1 MNILNNGFESAKHD
15 TQELFEANQAERSRL
30 LGSVRDL
37 QLATRLLVQA
47 EAQRL
52 AVRSPGDARIGRL
65 VATERTLRDRV
76 AVLGTELEVAAIR
89 VPPVSKTDTL
99 VHGRITDD
107 AQRAPGRVTAM
118 LVRADGSTLEGV
130 RPVEVDEAGYYAFVI
145 DPVAA
150 AKLTEQDKLSVVVQ
164 RGDMHVAPTAASN
177 FTLKAGTVAVKDVAL
192 GDAELRRLQLRADIG
207 VKAGVAAPEGL
218 TKATKATKTRK
229 GG

>member
-1 MNILNNGFESAKHD
+1 MKILNNGFESAKHD

-30 LGSVRDL
+30 LASVRDL

-52 AVRSPGDARIGRL
+52 AVRSPGDARISRL

-118 LVRADGSTLEGV
+118 LVRADGSALQGV
-130 RPVEVDEAGYYAFVI
+130 KPVEVDEAGYYAFVV
-145 DPVAA
+145 DPATAA
-150 AKLTEQDKLSVVVQ
+150 TLTEQDKLSVVVQ

-192 GDAELRRLQLRADIG
+192 GDAELRRLQLRGDFI
-207 VKAGVAAPEGL
+207 VKTAAAAP
-218 TKATKATKTRK
+218 ATVARATKTRK
-229 GG
+229 DS

>member
-1 MNILNNGFESAKHD
+1 MNIMNIGIESAKHD

-30 LGSVRDL
+30 LASVRDL
-37 QLATRLLVQA
+37 QLATRLLVQV

-52 AVRSPGDARIGRL
+52 AVRAPGDARIGRL
-65 VATERTLRDRV
+65 AATERTLRERV
-76 AVLGTELEVAAIR
+76 SVLGTEMEVAAIR

-118 LVRADGSTLEGV
+118 LVRADGSALEGV
-130 RPVEVDEAGYYAFVI
+130 KAVEVDDAGYYAFVI
-145 DPVAA
+145 DPAAA

-192 GDAELRRLQLRADIG
+192 GDAELKRLQLRGDVS
-207 VKAGVAAPEGL
+207 VKAAAAPPA
-218 TKATKATKTRK
+218 TVAKATRTRK
-229 GG
+229 DS

>member
-1 MNILNNGFESAKHD
+1 MNILNIGIESAKHD

-30 LGSVRDL
+30 LASVRDL
-37 QLATRLLVQA
+37 QLATRLLVQV

-52 AVRSPGDARIGRL
+52 AVRAPGDARIGRL

-76 AVLGTELEVAAIR
+76 SVLGTEMEVAAIR

-118 LVRADGSTLEGV
+118 LVRADGSALEGV
-130 RPVEVDEAGYYAFVI
+130 KAVEVDDAGYYAFVI
-145 DPVAA
+145 DPAAA

-192 GDAELRRLQLRADIG
+192 GDAELKRLQLRGDVS
-207 VKAGVAAPEGL
+207 VKAAAAPPA
-218 TKATKATKTRK
+218 TVAKATRTRK
-229 GG
+229 DS

>member
-1 MNILNNGFESAKHD
+1 MNILNNGIESAKHD

-30 LGSVRDL
+30 LASVRDL

-52 AVRSPGDARIGRL
+52 AARSPGDARINRL
-65 VATERTLRDRV
+65 AATERTLRDRV
-76 AVLGTELEVAAIR
+76 AVLGSELEVAAIR

-107 AQRAPGRVTAM
+107 AQRAPGRVTAL
-118 LVRADGSTLEGV
+118 LVRADGSALEGV
-130 RPVEVDEAGYYAFVI
+130 RPVEVDDAGYYAFVI
-145 DPVAA
+145 EPAAA

-164 RGDMHVAPTAASN
+164 RGDMHVAPAAASN

-192 GDAELRRLQLRADIG
+192 VDAELRRLQLRADIG
-207 VKAGVAAPEGL
+207 VKAGVAAPE
-218 TKATKATKTRK
+218 AVTKATKTRK